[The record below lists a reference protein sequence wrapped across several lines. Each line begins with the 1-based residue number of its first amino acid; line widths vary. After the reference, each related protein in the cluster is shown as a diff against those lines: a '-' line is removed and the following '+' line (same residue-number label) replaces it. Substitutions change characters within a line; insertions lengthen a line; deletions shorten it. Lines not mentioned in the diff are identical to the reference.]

1 MEKNK
6 KNNKCSMQM
15 IGYELRNLNGN
26 LMSHF
31 FGIVFPNL
39 MSLFISKAACAQLPE
54 DMRQQA
60 VTSVMLSMS
69 LIMPM
74 STMLL
79 GYGALYS
86 QEVEKGVPLRMH
98 LFGIGER
105 SLLLAK
111 IAAHFILLTVEFIIF
126 AVFHAAVM
134 DVQKPALLS
143 ALGLLAALYAIGLIF
158 LVLSHAIANLFRKF
172 SLTFG
177 IEMSIYFILMMLT
190 GMMGVK
196 TEQLPD
202 VLQKVAGTLPMT
214 YISSDFVDFWQGGSY
229 NFMPLLQAFLFMGA
243 VTGILLL
250 FSMWKGRR
258 RL

>member
-1 MEKNK
+1 MKRK
-6 KNNKCSMQM
+6 ICSLQL
-15 IGYELRNLNGN
+15 IKYELRNLNGN

-39 MSLFISKAACAQLPE
+39 MSLFISKAACAEVPE
-54 DMRQQA
+54 EMMRQQV

-86 QEVEKGVPLRMH
+86 REVENGVPMRMH
-98 LFGIGER
+98 LFGIGEK

-126 AVFHAAVM
+126 AVFHGIVA
-134 DVQKPALLS
+134 DIQKPALS
-143 ALGLLAALYAIGLIF
+143 SLLCLLVSLYMVGLIF
-158 LVLSHAIANLFRKF
+158 LVLSHAIANIFRKF
-172 SLTFG
+172 SITFG
-177 IEMSIYFILMMLT
+177 VEMSLYFIVMILT
-190 GMMGVK
+190 GMMGVR
-196 TEQLPD
+196 TEQLP
-202 VLQKVAGTLPMT
+202 VMLQRVAKTLPMT

-229 NFMPLLQAFLFMGA
+229 HFMPMLQAYIFMGA
-243 VTGILLL
+243 VTGIVLV
-250 FSMWKGRR
+250 FSLWRGRR
-258 RL
+258 LLHSP

>member
-1 MEKNK
+1 
-6 KNNKCSMQM
+6 
-15 IGYELRNLNGN
+15 
-26 LMSHF
+26 
-31 FGIVFPNL
+31 
-39 MSLFISKAACAQLPE
+39 
-54 DMRQQA
+54 
-60 VTSVMLSMS
+60 
-69 LIMPM
+69 
-74 STMLL
+74 
-79 GYGALYS
+79 
-86 QEVEKGVPLRMH
+86 MH

-111 IAAHFILLTVEFIIF
+111 ITAHFILLTVEFIIF

-158 LVLSHAIANLFRKF
+158 LVLSHAIANLLRKF

>member
-1 MEKNK
+1 MK
-6 KNNKCSMQM
+6 KKKFSVQM
-15 IGYELRNLNGN
+15 VWYEVRNLNGN

-31 FGIVFPNL
+31 FGIIFPNL
-39 MSLFISKAACAQLPE
+39 MSLLISKAACAQIPA
-54 DMRQQA
+54 DMREQA
-60 VTSVMLSMS
+60 VTSIMLSMS

-98 LFGIGER
+98 LFGISEK

-111 IAAHFILLTVEFIIF
+111 IAAHFILLTVEIIIF

-134 DVQKPALLS
+134 DVQKPAISSVICLLVS
-143 ALGLLAALYAIGLIF
+143 LYAVALLF
-158 LVLSHAIANLFRKF
+158 LVLSHAIANIFRKF
-172 SLTFG
+172 SFTFG
-177 IEMSIYFILMMLT
+177 IEMALYFIMMVLT

-196 TEQLPD
+196 TEQLPEL
-202 VLQKVAGTLPMT
+202 LQKMAKTLPMT

-229 NFMPLLQAFLFMGA
+229 NFMPFIQAFIFMGA

-250 FSMWKGRR
+250 FSMWKTRDRG
-258 RL
+258 